1 MIKKININNLGL
13 FKSFNWDS
21 IRDHGNN
28 VVNLK
33 RENIIYGRNYS
44 GKTTL
49 SRIIR
54 ALETKEI
61 SSKYINP
68 EFEIILEN
76 NSVINQSN
84 FNINS
89 LNVRCFNEDF
99 IKENLSFISNP
110 DSDIKPFA
118 ILGENSDIELQ
129 IEAIKNE
136 LGDNLED

>member
-61 SSKYINP
+61 SSKYLFYNNNTFLLLPSI
-68 EFEIILEN
+68 EILKN
-76 NSVINQSN
+76 RSFPDLQNHPN
-84 FNINS
+84 F
-89 LNVRCFNEDF
+89 
-99 IKENLSFISNP
+99 
-110 DSDIKPFA
+110 
-118 ILGENSDIELQ
+118 
-129 IEAIKNE
+129 
-136 LGDNLED
+136 